1 MKIVLHPDASKE
13 VAEAVQWYD
22 EQQQGLGNLFATDA
36 ESAIYRL
43 AEFPNLN
50 PEIGKGIRRAIV
62 PVFPYGIIYKVY
74 EDHLIVYAIAH
85 LHRKPFY
92 WKNRLKK

>member
-1 MKIVLHPDASKE
+1 MNIILHPEASRE
-13 VAEAVQWYD
+13 VAEAVQWYE
-22 EQQQGLGNLFATDA
+22 EQQSGLGKGFAEDT

-50 PEIGKGIRRAIV
+50 PEIGKGIRRAII

-74 EDHLIVYAIAH
+74 EEHLTVYAVAH

-92 WKNRLKK
+92 WKKRLK